1 MAKLIDMTGWKMW
14 EHNVPESRWTVIK
27 RVENA
32 SDGSAQWLCECNC
45 EKHTQKILVA
55 SKIRKGQPK
64 SCGCLQREKVSKLNY
79 KDIKGQTFGELTVIE
94 ETNERDKN
102 GGGIIWKC
110 KCSCGKDVYINGVN
124 LRRTSG
130 NTLSC
135 KECANKKNGEKF
147 QKDILGQTFG
157 ELTVI
162 EKMEERSNNREI
174 IWKCKCSC
182 GNYCEVPGSILRFG
196 KKKACSICLKKESQG
211 ENTIKNILI
220 KNNISFTQEQKF
232 NSCRFLDTNALARF
246 DFYVNN
252 KYLIEY
258 DGIQHFEYGN
268 TGWNTKDTFIKTKEH
283 DIYKTNWC
291 NENNIPL
298 IRIPYTHLKNL
309 CIEDLQLETTKW
321 RVV

>member
-1 MAKLIDMTGWKMW
+1 MAKLIDMTGWQMW

-27 RVENA
+27 RVENS

-79 KDIKGQTFGELTVIE
+79 KDIKGQIFGELTVIE

-135 KECANKKNGEKF
+135 KDCASKRGGQKN
-147 QKDILGQTFG
+147 QKDMTGLKVGKLTILYPL
-157 ELTVI
+157 E
-162 EKMEERSNNREI
+162 NRALNRQL
-174 IWKCKCSC
+174 IWHCQCDC
-182 GNYCEVPGSILRFG
+182 GNFIDVRGDRIRNEEVI
-196 KKKACSICLKKESQG
+196 ACNICSNRHSLG
-211 ENTIKNILI
+211 
-220 KNNISFTQEQKF
+220 EQKIIQILQNNF
-232 NSCRFLDTNALARF
+232 IDYQCEKTYDTCRFVDTNALARF
-246 DFYVNN
+246 DFLINN
-252 KYLIEY
+252 QYLVEF
-258 DGIQHFEYGN
+258 DGSQHFNFTEE
-268 TGWNTKDTFIKTKEH
+268 GWNTKNQFEKTKEH
-283 DIYKTNWC
+283 DEYKNTWC
-291 NENNIPL
+291 KENNIPL

>member
-79 KDIKGQTFGELTVIE
+79 KDIKGQIFGELTVIE

-135 KECANKKNGEKF
+135 KDCAAKRGGQKN
-147 QKDILGQTFG
+147 QKDMTGLKVGKLTILYPL
-157 ELTVI
+157 E
-162 EKMEERSNNREI
+162 NRALDRQL
-174 IWKCKCSC
+174 IWHCQCDC
-182 GNYCEVPGSILRFG
+182 GNFIDVRGDRIRNEEVI
-196 KKKACSICLKKESQG
+196 ACNICSNRHSLG
-211 ENTIKNILI
+211 
-220 KNNISFTQEQKF
+220 EQKIIQILQNNF
-232 NSCRFLDTNALARF
+232 IDYQCEKTYDTCRFKDTNALARF

-252 KYLIEY
+252 QYLVEF
-258 DGIQHFEYGN
+258 DGSQHFNFTE
-268 TGWNTKDTFIKTKEH
+268 TGWNTKNQFKKTKEH
-283 DIYKTNWC
+283 DEYKNAWC
-291 NENNIPL
+291 KENNIPL